1 MRKWSTCTFSIFI
14 KPVSYFGITVAPRLT
29 APMQYYGRWSVG
41 AYTMKALLCTAWGG
55 PDALSVGELPSPTP
69 AAGEILVGVR
79 ACGLNFADTLMI
91 QGKYQE
97 RPEFPFSPGLEVSG
111 EVLETGP
118 EVDAFAPGDRVIAL
132 CGHGGLAERVAVSC
146 GNAVRLPDGMDFE
159 TAAGFAVV
167 YGTAHVGLERR
178 ARLQAGEVLL
188 VHGAAGGV
196 GLAAVEVG
204 RQLGATVIATAGSEK
219 KLALAMAHGARHAI
233 NYREEDFRE
242 QVKALTD
249 GRGADVIFDP
259 VGGEVF
265 NQSVRCINWE
275 GRILVVGFASGS
287 IPELPVNLTLVK
299 NMSVVGVYWGAY
311 RKRDA
316 AVLQQSWQRL
326 LEWFAAGVLSPHV
339 SATYPLEQAPS
350 ALRSLMERRSTG
362 KVVITVS

>member
-1 MRKWSTCTFSIFI
+1 
-14 KPVSYFGITVAPRLT
+14 
-29 APMQYYGRWSVG
+29 
-41 AYTMKALLCTAWGG
+41 MKALICTAWGG
-55 PDALSVGELPSPTP
+55 PDALAMGELPSPSP
-69 AAGEILVGVR
+69 GAGELLVGVH

-111 EVLETGP
+111 EVLETGA
-118 EVDAFAPGDRVIAL
+118 EVHGFEAGDRVIAL
-132 CGHGGLAERVAVSC
+132 CGHGGLAEQVVVPA
-146 GNAVRLPDGMDFE
+146 GNAVRLPQGMDFV
-159 TAAGFAVV
+159 TAAGFAVA

-178 ARLQAGEVLL
+178 ARLQPGEVLL

-204 RQLGATVIATAGSEK
+204 RQMGAIVIATASSEE
-219 KLALAMAHGARHAI
+219 KLALAKAHGARHVI
-233 NYREEDFRE
+233 NYRQENFRE

-265 NQSVRCINWE
+265 DQSIRCINWE

-287 IPELPVNLTLVK
+287 IPELAVNLTLVK

-311 RKRDA
+311 RTRDA
-316 AVLQQSWQRL
+316 AVLQESWRQL
-326 LEWFAAGVLSPHV
+326 LQWLADGALSPHI
-339 SATYPLEQAPS
+339 SATYPLEEAPA
-350 ALRSLMERRSTG
+350 ALTSLMERRSTG
-362 KVVITVS
+362 KVVVTIA

>member
-1 MRKWSTCTFSIFI
+1 
-14 KPVSYFGITVAPRLT
+14 
-29 APMQYYGRWSVG
+29 
-41 AYTMKALLCTAWGG
+41 MKALLCTAWGG
-55 PDALSVGELPSPTP
+55 PDDLAIGELPSPTP
-69 AAGEILVGVR
+69 GAGEILVGVH

-118 EVDAFAPGDRVIAL
+118 EVDHFAAGDRVIAL
-132 CGHGGLAERVAVSC
+132 CGHGGLAERVVVPS
-146 GNAVRLPDGMDFE
+146 GNAVRLPQGMNFV

-178 ARLQAGEVLL
+178 ARLQPGEVLL

-204 RQLGATVIATAGSEK
+204 RQMGATVIATGSNEE
-219 KLALAMAHGARHAI
+219 KLALARAHGAQHAI
-233 NYREEDFRE
+233 NHREENFRE
-242 QVKALTD
+242 RVRALTD

-259 VGGEVF
+259 VGGKVF
-265 NQSVRCINWE
+265 DESVRCINWE

-287 IPELPVNLTLVK
+287 ISELPVNLTLVK

-311 RKRDA
+311 RKRDS
-316 AVLQQSWQRL
+316 AVLQRSWQQL
-326 LEWFAAGVLSPHV
+326 LEWLAAGALSPHI
-339 SATYPLEQAPS
+339 SATYPLAQAPS
-350 ALRSLMERRSTG
+350 ALRSLMERRATG
-362 KVVITVS
+362 KVVVTVS

>member
-1 MRKWSTCTFSIFI
+1 
-14 KPVSYFGITVAPRLT
+14 
-29 APMQYYGRWSVG
+29 
-41 AYTMKALLCTAWGG
+41 MKALLCTAWGG
-55 PDALSVGELPSPTP
+55 PDALAIGDVPSPR
-69 AAGEILVGVR
+69 AGRGEILVAVR
-79 ACGLNFADTLMI
+79 ACGLNFADTLII
-91 QGKYQE
+91 QGRYQE

-118 EVDAFAPGDRVIAL
+118 GVDAFSPGDAVIAL
-132 CGHGGLAERVAVSC
+132 CGHGGLAEQVVVPC
-146 GNAVRLPDGMDFE
+146 ENAVRLPEGLDFV

-178 ARLQAGEVLL
+178 ARLKPGEVLL

-204 RQLGATVIATAGSEK
+204 RQMGATVIATASSAER
-219 KLALAMAHGARHAI
+219 LALAEAHGAHHLI
-233 NYREEDFRE
+233 DYSRESFRDR
-242 QVKALTD
+242 VKALTD

-265 NQSVRCINWE
+265 DQSVRCINWE

-316 AVLQQSWQRL
+316 AVLQRSWQQL
-326 LEWFAAGVLSPHV
+326 LAWLAEGALSPHV
-339 SATYPLEQAPS
+339 SATYPLAEAPA
-350 ALRSLMERRSTG
+350 ALQSLMQRRATG
-362 KVVITVS
+362 KVVVTIG

>member
-1 MRKWSTCTFSIFI
+1 
-14 KPVSYFGITVAPRLT
+14 
-29 APMQYYGRWSVG
+29 
-41 AYTMKALLCTAWGG
+41 MKALLCTAWGG
-55 PDALSVGELPSPTP
+55 PDDLAVGELPSPTP
-69 AAGEILVGVR
+69 GPGEILVGVR

-97 RPEFPFSPGLEVSG
+97 RPDFPFSPGLEVSG
-111 EVLETGP
+111 EVREVGP
-118 EVDAFAPGDRVIAL
+118 GVAELAPGDAVIAL
-132 CGHGGLAERVAVSC
+132 CGHGGLAEQVVVPSA
-146 GNAVRLPDGMDFE
+146 NAVRLPESMDFV

-178 ARLQAGEVLL
+178 ARLAPGEVLL

-204 RQLGATVIATAGSEK
+204 RTMEATVIATASNED
-219 KLALAMAHGARHAI
+219 KLAIAKAHGAHHVI
-233 NYREEDFRE
+233 NYREESFRDR
-242 QVKALTD
+242 VKALTD

-265 NQSVRCINWE
+265 DESVRCINWE

-287 IPELPVNLTLVK
+287 IPELPVNLALVK

-316 AVLQQSWQRL
+316 HVLQHSWQRL
-326 LEWFAAGVLSPHV
+326 LDWYSQGALAPHV
-339 SATYPLEQAPS
+339 SATYPLEQAPE
-350 ALRSLMERRSTG
+350 ALSSLMARRATG
-362 KVVITVS
+362 KVVVTIG